1 LVSTTAILSNL
12 PDDLRLQRL
21 EALVVAS
28 ETLTRASGLDDILQ
42 AILTL
47 IKTQLKC
54 ERATAF
60 LNDRRTGKLHARQ
73 MSGSQH
79 VEIVL
84 EKGVGVAGYV
94 AETGESAL
102 IEDVGSDPRFDPS
115 IDKRTGFTTTNM
127 LCVPLRNP
135 EGTLMGSLQ
144 AINRLE
150 EKFSGADLS
159 YLESF
164 AALAAVAVEREQL
177 AQEAFRAQLI
187 STELGLARK
196 IQARLLPP
204 PGKIRLPQPFSAWG
218 VSQSCYDVGGDA
230 YDALVLPSGEC
241 AFWVADVSGKG
252 IGAALLMTT
261 LQTELRA
268 LIRAEDNLA
277 RLATELDARVAAAA
291 PLGTYATLFLG
302 VLSPEHER
310 LRYINAGHVPPVWL
324 NAQIKAE
331 RTFEISGKLIGLPLP
346 DNSYSVGEIAFK
358 KGERLAIF
366 SDGVTEA
373 ENTAGEM
380 FEEKG
385 LADAHARLNT
395 MDVEQIGQTFFENLD
410 RFRIGAPAKD
420 DTTYLVIG
428 LEKQETED
436 RSRETEEA
444 ATAPEGRKILASGVS
459 PGNRQRINI

>member
-1 LVSTTAILSNL
+1 LARTTAILSNL
-12 PDDLRLQRL
+12 PSDLRLQRL

-28 ETLTRASGLDDILQ
+28 ETLNRACGLNDILQ

-47 IKTQLKC
+47 IKTQLDC

-73 MSGSQH
+73 MSGSKH

-102 IEDVGSDPRFDPS
+102 INDVGSDPRFDAS
-115 IDKRTGFTTTNM
+115 TDRRTGFVTRNM

-135 EGTLMGSLQ
+135 GGVLMGSLQ
-144 AINRLE
+144 AINRRVE
-150 EKFSGADLS
+150 EFSGADLA

-164 AALAAVAVEREQL
+164 AAVAAIAVEREQL
-177 AQEAFRAQLI
+177 AQEAFRAQLL
-187 STELGLARK
+187 STELELARK

-204 PGKIRLPQPFSAWG
+204 PGRVSLPAPFSAWG
-218 VSQSCYDVGGDA
+218 VSQACYDVGGDA
-230 YDALVLPSGEC
+230 YDAVILPSGDC

-268 LIRAEDNLA
+268 LVRAEGDLSG
-277 RLATELDARVAAAA
+277 LATELDARVARVA
-291 PLGTYATLFLG
+291 PLGTFVTLFLG
-302 VLSPEHER
+302 VLSPSAER
-310 LRYINAGHVPPVWL
+310 LRYINAGHVPPVWV
-324 NAQIKAE
+324 NSRVETE
-331 RTFEISGKLIGLPLP
+331 RPFEVSGKLIGLPLP
-346 DNSYSVGEIAFK
+346 DNSYSVGEVAFR

-373 ENTAGEM
+373 ENTAGEI
-380 FEEKG
+380 FEDKYP
-385 LADAHARLNT
+385 AASHALIKAT
-395 MDVEQIGQTFFENLD
+395 DVEEIGKTFFEDLD
-410 RFRIGAPAKD
+410 RFRMGAPAKD
-420 DTTYLVIG
+420 DTTYLVVG
-428 LEKQETED
+428 LD
-436 RSRETEEA
+436 
-444 ATAPEGRKILASGVS
+444 
-459 PGNRQRINI
+459 

>member
-1 LVSTTAILSNL
+1 MVSATSILSSL

-28 ETLTRASGLDDILQ
+28 ETLNRASGLDDILQ

-47 IKTQLKC
+47 ITTQLDC

-84 EKGVGVAGYV
+84 EKGVGLAGYV
-94 AETGESAL
+94 AETGESLL
-102 IEDVGSDPRFDPS
+102 INDVGSDTRFDPS
-115 IDKRTGFTTTNM
+115 TDKRTGFITRNM
-127 LCVPLRNP
+127 LCVPLRKP
-135 EGTLMGSLQ
+135 ESTPLGSLQ
-144 AINRLE
+144 AINRVDGE
-150 EKFSGADLS
+150 FSGADLA

-164 AALAAVAVEREQL
+164 ASLAAVAVEREQL
-177 AQEAFRAQLI
+177 AQEAFRAQLL
-187 STELGLARK
+187 STELELARK

-204 PGKIRLPQPFSAWG
+204 PGKINLPAPFSAWG
-218 VSQSCYDVGGDA
+218 VSQACFDVGGDA
-230 YDALVLPSGEC
+230 YDAFMLANGEC
-241 AFWVADVSGKG
+241 VFWVADVSGKG

-268 LIRAEDNLA
+268 LVRAEGDLS
-277 RLATELDARVAAAA
+277 RLATELDSRVEMVA
-291 PLGTYATLFLG
+291 PLGTFATLFLG
-302 VLSPEHER
+302 VLSPEEER

-324 NAQIKAE
+324 NSQTEAA
-331 RTFEISGKLIGLPLP
+331 RPFAVSGKLIGLPLP
-346 DNSYSVGEIAFK
+346 DKSYTSGEVAFR

-380 FEEKG
+380 FEEKE
-385 LADAHARLNT
+385 LAASHQHITAQE
-395 MDVEQIGQTFFENLD
+395 VERIGQTFLEDLD
-410 RFRIGAPAKD
+410 RFRMGAAAKD

-428 LEKQETED
+428 LD
-436 RSRETEEA
+436 
-444 ATAPEGRKILASGVS
+444 
-459 PGNRQRINI
+459 